1 MGEIEIMLYKDT
13 FLELAA
19 KEGFAMDVIGYDYLE
34 QLHRYIPI
42 FKLPENERDIPT
54 NGGAIYYD
62 EDLKKWGFMELLELC
77 DYEGFTT
84 QVRFKSPEDLLTD

>member
-54 NGGAIYYD
+54 NGGAIYLGYRVYNTR
-62 EDLKKWGFMELLELC
+62 ELVIENNTITNSIT
-77 DYEGFTT
+77 F
-84 QVRFKSPEDLLTD
+84 S